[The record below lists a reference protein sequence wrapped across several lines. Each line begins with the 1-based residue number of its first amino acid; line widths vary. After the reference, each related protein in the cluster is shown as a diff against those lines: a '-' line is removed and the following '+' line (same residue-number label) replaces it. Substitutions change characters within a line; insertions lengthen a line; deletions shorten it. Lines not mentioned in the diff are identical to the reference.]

1 MLSTARNG
9 SRLMAA
15 LLLAGCSSPAAL
27 APAEPKTATPVGST
41 AAQAGRA
48 EPPSPSS
55 GCGRAPAAAGL
66 QLVRAGELQTPYL
79 LTLPDGYDGKSPV
92 PLVFAF
98 HGRTRT
104 HQTLHDSDASG
115 LADELGRRY
124 AVAYVKSLGPGF
136 DQPSDNLRIFDALYT
151 HLAGNYCIDTEQVFA
166 LGHSSGAAFSE
177 LLACERGSRLRG
189 VAAVAGALV
198 LPVCAERSAMLLIHG
213 QRDAVLPVS
222 RGRAGR
228 DHFAAVNGCS
238 RQTSAS
244 GAPGCVSYVG
254 CEPSLPV
261 EWCEHG
267 EATYEN
273 TNHGW
278 PSFASAEIARFF
290 AGLGRVPR
298 PGGTAL
304 IRNESFAAGSEPWQV
319 GFAGSAKGRSSV
331 TNGALCTTL
340 ESQGENPWD
349 AQVQY
354 TGLKL
359 EQGREYA
366 IDYRLWTSAAS
377 DVRVKLGLDAA
388 PWSEYWVNSVVAT
401 PVPQRLRSSFTL
413 SDPAPGTLAFG
424 FQFAG
429 SAAAQLP
436 LTLCIDDV
444 SVALAPG
451 P

>member
-1 MLSTARNG
+1 VQRVK
-9 SRLMAA
+9 
-15 LLLAGCSSPAAL
+15 AGPL
-27 APAEPKTATPVGST
+27 E
-41 AAQAGRA
+41 
-48 EPPSPSS
+48 
-55 GCGRAPAAAGL
+55 
-66 QLVRAGELQTPYL
+66 TPYL

-98 HGRTRT
+98 HGRTRS
-104 HQTLHDSDASG
+104 HQSMHDSDASG
-115 LADELGRRY
+115 LADELGHRY

-136 DQPSDNLRIFDALYT
+136 DQPSDQLRIFDALYA

-198 LPVCAERSAMLLIHG
+198 LPECAERSAMLLIHG
-213 QRDAVLPVS
+213 ERDAVVPVS

-228 DHFAAVNGCS
+228 DHFLVANGCG
-238 RQTSAS
+238 REAS
-244 GAPGCVSYVG
+244 PIGAPGCVSYVG
-254 CEPSLPV
+254 CEPLLPV
-261 EWCEHG
+261 EWCEHS
-267 EATYEN
+267 EPTYQN

-290 AGLGRVPR
+290 ATLGRAPR
-298 PGGTAL
+298 PAGTSL
-304 IRNESFAAGSEPWQV
+304 IQNESFDAGSEPWQV
-319 GFAGSAKGRSSV
+319 GFGGSAKGTSSV
-331 TNGALCTTL
+331 KGGALCATL

-366 IDYRLWTSAAS
+366 IDYRLWTSTAS

-388 PWSEYWVNSVVAT
+388 PWTEYWVNSVVAT
-401 PVPQRLRSSFTL
+401 PEPQRLRSSFTL
-413 SDPAPGTLAFG
+413 SDRAQGTMAFG

-436 LTLCIDDV
+436 LTLCIDDL
-444 SVALAPG
+444 SIALAPA

>member
-1 MLSTARNG
+1 V
-9 SRLMAA
+9 
-15 LLLAGCSSPAAL
+15 
-27 APAEPKTATPVGST
+27 K
-41 AAQAGRA
+41 
-48 EPPSPSS
+48 
-55 GCGRAPAAAGL
+55 
-66 QLVRAGELQTPYL
+66 AGELQTPYL

-98 HGRTRT
+98 HGRTRS
-104 HQTLHDSDASG
+104 HQTMHDTDASQ
-115 LADELGRRY
+115 LAHELGQRY

-151 HLAGNYCIDTEQVFA
+151 HLTGNYCIDTEQVFA

-198 LPVCAERSAMLLIHG
+198 LPECAQRSAMLLIHG
-213 QRDAVLPVS
+213 EHDAVVPVS

-238 RQTSAS
+238 RQTSAV
-244 GAPGCVSYVG
+244 GAPGCVSYAG

-261 EWCEHG
+261 EWCEHA
-267 EATYEN
+267 EPTYQN

-290 AGLGRVPR
+290 GTLGRVPR
-298 PGGTAL
+298 PAGTAL
-304 IRNESFAAGSEPWQV
+304 IRNESFDAGSEPWQV
-319 GFAGSAKGRSSV
+319 AFAGSAKGTSSV
-331 TNGALCTTL
+331 TNGALCATL

-354 TGLKL
+354 TGLQL
-359 EQGREYA
+359 EQGRQYA
-366 IDYRLWTSAAS
+366 IDFRLWTSAPS

-388 PWSEYWVNSVVAT
+388 PYSEYWVNSVAAT
-401 PVPQRLRSSFTL
+401 PEPQRLRSRLALGEPVT
-413 SDPAPGTLAFG
+413 GTMAFG

-429 SAAAQLP
+429 STAAKLP

-444 SVALAPG
+444 SVVLVSRP
-451 P
+451 